1 MRPLFLLLIAMMLLA
16 GCTNNSADEISSLTS
31 EVEKSKEEIA
41 KLSSENAKLKK
52 ELQEIKNGPDKMLA
66 KAKQYYENKDLDGL
80 NSALASLKEKH
91 PGSQEADSAQELSD
105 NLTQSL
111 EQEKQEAEKE
121 AAEKA
126 EADKKRLASATGKL
140 KKDFDEVEG
149 ITWYT
154 DKSSPVYVDR
164 NSLHAYIGVKD
175 GTAWLR
181 IRIQYTGDDWV
192 FIDNY
197 RINVDGTNTDI
208 ATSYYTIVRDN
219 DYGRV
224 WEYYD
229 GPVSALEYGLLVSIA
244 DSDKT
249 IVRHQGSEK
258 RYDRT
263 VTAKEKQ
270 AIKNVLDA
278 YEALGGTPP
287 LY

>member
-1 MRPLFLLLIAMMLLA
+1 MRPLLLIFLSVILLA
-16 GCTNNSADEISSLTS
+16 GCADNSADEIASLTS
-31 EVEKSKEEIA
+31 ELEKSKEEIS
-41 KLSSENAKLKK
+41 KLSTENAKLKS
-52 ELQEIKNGPDKMLA
+52 ELSDIKNGPGKLLA
-66 KAKQYYENKDLDGL
+66 KANRHYEEKDLDGL
-80 NSALASLKEKH
+80 NAALASL
-91 PGSQEADSAQELSD
+91 QN
-105 NLTQSL
+105 NLH
-111 EQEKQEAEKE
+111 
-121 AAEKA
+121 
-126 EADKKRLASATGKL
+126 
-140 KKDFDEVEG
+140 V
-149 ITWYT
+149 
-154 DKSSPVYVDR
+154 
-164 NSLHAYIGVKD
+164 YIGVKD

-197 RINVDGTNTDI
+197 RINVDGTNVDI
-208 ATSYYTIVRDN
+208 ATSYDNVVRDN

-229 GPVSALEYGLLVSIA
+229 GPVSALEYDLLLSIA
-244 DSDKT
+244 DSKKT
-249 IVRHQGSEK
+249 IVRHQGREH

>member
-1 MRPLFLLLIAMMLLA
+1 M
-16 GCTNNSADEISSLTS
+16 
-31 EVEKSKEEIA
+31 
-41 KLSSENAKLKK
+41 
-52 ELQEIKNGPDKMLA
+52 
-66 KAKQYYENKDLDGL
+66 
-80 NSALASLKEKH
+80 
-91 PGSQEADSAQELSD
+91 
-105 NLTQSL
+105 
-111 EQEKQEAEKE
+111 
-121 AAEKA
+121 
-126 EADKKRLASATGKL
+126 
-140 KKDFDEVEG
+140 
-149 ITWYT
+149 
-154 DKSSPVYVDR
+154 
-164 NSLHAYIGVKD
+164 
-175 GTAWLR
+175 
-181 IRIQYTGDDWV
+181 

-208 ATSYYTIVRDN
+208 ETSYYTIVRDN